1 MGVETGDSADSI
13 SGIQR
18 TGDYSMRVVATEVA
32 ANMVY
37 QLAVYIAPLHYYG
50 DESKYDYENNK
61 FGFDKGD
68 PVQHPRKDDQAP
80 GAGAYTFKDYSNGTV
95 YLEAN
100 PNYYKG
106 EPKIK
111 NVNFLETLED
121 DKVTGIEA
129 VPSTSAI
136 LPTPPTYVIRS
147 PSTTAAT
154 TAWMA
159 TRSPLNC
166 TTSWAMATLP

>member
-1 MGVETGDSADSI
+1 MEAEAADKALADLIPEDVYNYSTVGVETGDSAESI

-68 PVQHPRKDDQAP
+68 LSSIREKTTKPM
-80 GAGAYTFKDYSNGTV
+80 GAGAYTFKEFSNGTV

-100 PNYYKG
+100 PNYYQG

-129 VPSTSAI
+129 GTI
-136 LPTPPTYVIRS
+136 DIGRS
-147 PSTTAAT
+147 FLLHRRT
-154 TAWMA
+154 
-159 TRSPLNC
+159 
-166 TTSWAMATLP
+166 